1 MTHAYQ
7 EIYLSN
13 AQAALGDAFDYA
25 IRVCGV
31 PGENFIKLFTVSS
44 VSKHMENGEPAY
56 LAGKSG
62 IELAAQILAETT
74 GMTEQPE
81 QPERYARSCEY
92 WIGWAAAYYQWY
104 SGRKYSEIFEVLSFA
119 ELEKMYY
126 TLHEADISKFAD
138 IADARIRERFAET
151 NLKRIR
157 TAYGCSQAEL
167 AKRSGVGLRSIHCTN
182 SGKRTSTRQARR
194 ACIRFPG
201 CLVARWRTCW
211 KDKNTDFYPVGTDES
226 PCFCAGAV
234 TVYPF
239 IK

>member
-1 MTHAYQ
+1 MRRQLWGMRSTMAFASAAYR
-7 EIYLSN
+7 EKI
-13 AQAALGDAFDYA
+13 
-25 IRVCGV
+25 
-31 PGENFIKLFTVSS
+31 FIKLFTVSS

-92 WIGWAAAYYQWY
+92 WIGWAVAYYQWY

-119 ELEKMYY
+119 ELEKTVLYP
-126 TLHEADISKFAD
+126 A
-138 IADARIRERFAET
+138 
-151 NLKRIR
+151 
-157 TAYGCSQAEL
+157 
-167 AKRSGVGLRSIHCTN
+167 RSGRQQICRDCGCPHPGALCGNKPETYPHGLRLFASRAGEKKPASVCAPSSCTN

-194 ACIRFPG
+194 VCIRFPK
-201 CLVARWRTCW
+201 CLAARWRTCW
-211 KDKNTDFYPVGTDES
+211 KDKNTDFYPVGADES

-234 TVYPF
+234 TVYTF
-239 IK
+239 IE

>member
-44 VSKHMENGEPAY
+44 VSKRMENGEPAY

-92 WIGWAAAYYQWY
+92 WIGWAVAYYQWY
-104 SGRKYSEIFEVLSFA
+104 SGRKYSEIFEVLAFA

-126 TLHEADISKFAD
+126 TLHEADAAGATKGHENRRMSAVALLIPSP
-138 IADARIRERFAET
+138 AR
-151 NLKRIR
+151 
-157 TAYGCSQAEL
+157 
-167 AKRSGVGLRSIHCTN
+167 
-182 SGKRTSTRQARR
+182 
-194 ACIRFPG
+194 
-201 CLVARWRTCW
+201 
-211 KDKNTDFYPVGTDES
+211 
-226 PCFCAGAV
+226 PCFSFFIAVLPASAPAWYETAPQTYAGTACSS
-234 TVYPF
+234 
-239 IK
+239 

>member
-25 IRVCGV
+25 IRVCDV

-92 WIGWAAAYYQWY
+92 WIGWAVAYYQWY
-104 SGRKYSEIFEVLSFA
+104 SGRKYNEIFEVLSFA

-126 TLHEADISKFAD
+126 PLHEADVSKFAE
-138 IADARIRERFAET
+138 IADARIREHFAET

-167 AKRSGVGLRSIHCTN
+167 AKKSGVGLRSIQLYEQ
-182 SGKRTSTRQARR
+182 RQKDINKAS
-194 ACIRFPG
+194 AESLYKISKVLG
-201 CLVARWRTCW
+201 CAMEDLMER
-211 KDKNTDFYPVGTDES
+211 
-226 PCFCAGAV
+226 
-234 TVYPF
+234 
-239 IK
+239 

>member
-31 PGENFIKLFTVSS
+31 SGENFIKLFTVSS

-81 QPERYARSCEY
+81 QPERYERSGEY
-92 WIGWAAAYYQWY
+92 WIGWAVAYYQWY
-104 SGRKYSEIFEVLSFA
+104 SGRKYSEIFEVLSFV
-119 ELEKMYY
+119 ELEKIYY
-126 TLHEADISKFAD
+126 TLHEADVSKFAE
-138 IADARIRERFAET
+138 IADARIREHFAET

-167 AKRSGVGLRSIHCTN
+167 AKNPASACAPSSCTN

-194 ACIRFPG
+194 ACIRFPE
-201 CLVARWRTCW
+201 CLAARWRTCW
-211 KDKNTDFYPVGTDES
+211 KDKNTDFYPVGADES

-239 IK
+239 IE

>member
-13 AQAALGDAFDYA
+13 AQAALGDAFDYGV
-25 IRVCGV
+25 RVCGV

-92 WIGWAAAYYQWY
+92 WIGWAVAYYQW
-104 SGRKYSEIFEVLSFA
+104 
-119 ELEKMYY
+119 YY
-126 TLHEADISKFAD
+126 TLHEADVSKFAE
-138 IADARIRERFAET
+138 IADARIREHFAET

-167 AKRSGVGLRSIHCTN
+167 AKKSGVGLRSIQLYEQ
-182 SGKRTSTRQARR
+182 RQKDINKASAESLYKISRVL
-194 ACIRFPG
+194 G
-201 CLVARWRTCW
+201 CAMEDLLER
-211 KDKNTDFYPVGTDES
+211 
-226 PCFCAGAV
+226 
-234 TVYPF
+234 
-239 IK
+239 

>member
-25 IRVCGV
+25 IRVFGV

-92 WIGWAAAYYQWY
+92 WIGWAVAYYQWY

-126 TLHEADISKFAD
+126 TLHEADVSKFAE
-138 IADARIRERFAET
+138 IADARIREHFAET

-167 AKRSGVGLRSIHCTN
+167 AKKSGVGLRSIQLYEQ
-182 SGKRTSTRQARR
+182 RQKDINKAS
-194 ACIRFPG
+194 AESLYKISKVLG
-201 CLVARWRTCW
+201 CAMEDLLER
-211 KDKNTDFYPVGTDES
+211 
-226 PCFCAGAV
+226 
-234 TVYPF
+234 
-239 IK
+239 